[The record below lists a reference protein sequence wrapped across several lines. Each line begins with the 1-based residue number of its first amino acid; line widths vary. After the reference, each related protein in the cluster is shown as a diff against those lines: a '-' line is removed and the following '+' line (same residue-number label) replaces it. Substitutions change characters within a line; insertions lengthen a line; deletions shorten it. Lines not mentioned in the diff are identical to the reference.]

1 MASGSGRS
9 VGEQPPVLPAK
20 QHRHSSVES
29 DCVLSPAGFLQQNYG
44 CNEVFTEPTDCHAD
58 QCPIHQRYDYSKHQ
72 ERFFSD
78 VTPPPPVPKKKLTRT
93 LSLPVCNAP
102 LLSPL
107 SPLST
112 LQRHIHDFDNP
123 VYMMAPIP
131 DLYIHDDIED
141 RKTSR
146 GNSVSLLPF
155 SQISFETP
163 DEHLSSIFG
172 DFVDPCLVSE
182 RVQHRHLLFLRSLV
196 QSVEDQSLFRVP
208 QRDISS
214 LQPRDVLLCEGD
226 RPKLVGDK
234 TYYSLHNPKF
244 PERVLALRVRLH
256 GHDWLCCNKFSHYKQ
271 LSVKQKRSLSTL
283 ANVLLIVVSKT
294 LPFNCHRLL
303 QLQRTIYCV
312 SAVQVVFSE
321 CLFISV
327 QVLSQTDEAPS
338 VHNQPLHVNVQN
350 VVAHFQ
356 PGVLLKSSSSRMHDP
371 PESDSSS
378 CEPTGGSSTEEVS
391 GSPNCP
397 PTVETILQRGHGVSV
412 ERDLPHATLEDFVQE
427 SCSLKIT
434 QCQHYDKQV
443 CVLLLQVLMGL
454 HHLHS
459 IAAAAELRPQQIL
472 LVWPSWG
479 RQKGEDDPQG
489 QSGKKEEAVP
499 VGKRGRVQMMWKKY
513 GSPRVVLMPQSSAF
527 DAPQSRTSTKSKI
540 RDLIQFCL
548 HPPEGLRPSNLALFK
563 SSYQRGLLH
572 LSSLLQSESGPQMT
586 DIIVMLQVL
595 LWGPQVSLFSHR
607 GSLTSTVQNW
617 LTVKRAMM
625 VMKLAE
631 RRLLQDQPAL
641 DWEDCICLKYLSFT
655 DSETV
660 AGVATQLWNGLPSL

>member
-244 PERVLALRVRLH
+244 PERVLALR
-256 GHDWLCCNKFSHYKQ
+256 
-271 LSVKQKRSLSTL
+271 
-283 ANVLLIVVSKT
+283 
-294 LPFNCHRLL
+294 
-303 QLQRTIYCV
+303 
-312 SAVQVVFSE
+312 
-321 CLFISV
+321 
-327 QVLSQTDEAPS
+327 VLSQTDEAPS